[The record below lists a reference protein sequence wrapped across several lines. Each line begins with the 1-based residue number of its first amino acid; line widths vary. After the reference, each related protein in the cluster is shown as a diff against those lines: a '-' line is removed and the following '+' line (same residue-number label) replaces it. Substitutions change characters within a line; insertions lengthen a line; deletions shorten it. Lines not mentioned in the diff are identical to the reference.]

1 MNITED
7 RTIAEIVTENIKTA
21 DIFKKH
27 GMDFCCGGGIS
38 LDKACSKYGVEYS
51 ILENE
56 LSAVDAEIS
65 RSYNYDSWE
74 LGFLIDHIINIHHS
88 YVAESIPV
96 LLQYAAKVA
105 KVHGHHY
112 TEVVEI
118 NKLFNEVA
126 EELGSHMMK
135 EERILFPYVKQL
147 EKAKLEGEKLALPHF
162 GTVNNPITMMEN
174 EHEAAGDILKIIAK
188 LTNDYTPPAEACNTF
203 KALYAKLQEFEEDLH
218 QHIHL
223 ENNILFPKSV
233 LLEQELN

>member
-56 LSAVDAEIS
+56 LSAVDIEVS

-96 LLQYAAKVA
+96 LQQYAAKVA
-105 KVHGHHY
+105 KVHGHHS
-112 TEVVEI
+112 
-118 NKLFNEVA
+118 LP
-126 EELGSHMMK
+126 G
-135 EERILFPYVKQL
+135 RI
-147 EKAKLEGEKLALPHF
+147 
-162 GTVNNPITMMEN
+162 
-174 EHEAAGDILKIIAK
+174 
-188 LTNDYTPPAEACNTF
+188 
-203 KALYAKLQEFEEDLH
+203 
-218 QHIHL
+218 
-223 ENNILFPKSV
+223 
-233 LLEQELN
+233 